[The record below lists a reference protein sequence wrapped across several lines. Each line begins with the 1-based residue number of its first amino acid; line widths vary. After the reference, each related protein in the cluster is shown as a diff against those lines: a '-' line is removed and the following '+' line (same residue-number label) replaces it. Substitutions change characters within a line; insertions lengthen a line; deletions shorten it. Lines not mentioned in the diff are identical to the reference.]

1 MKSSRREK
9 FERRKPLKTSVG
21 APGADNKS
29 LEYFISEF
37 HSQIQ
42 QHRFFSIATLA
53 IFKLAANSSCQML
66 LQKIL

>member
-1 MKSSRREK
+1 M
-9 FERRKPLKTSVG
+9 PLKTSVG
-21 APGADNKS
+21 ALGADNKS
-29 LEYFISEF
+29 LEYFIFEF

-42 QHRFFSIATLA
+42 QHQFFSIATLA